1 VPACIW
7 CFFSTPCRVT
17 WSIEGG
23 DEFGYENVI
32 TTHFASAEERPRAN
46 NGMQRTAPGAAAD
59 AERLGMSFSGVERRY
74 ASNNGHWEN
83 SV

>member
-1 VPACIW
+1 MRSPTSLCAGMLW

-32 TTHFASAEERPRAN
+32 TTHFASAERRA
-46 NGMQRTAPGAAAD
+46 A
-59 AERLGMSFSGVERRY
+59 LGV
-74 ASNNGHWEN
+74 
-83 SV
+83 